1 MNTAGPENAPDRPR
15 LTVLSGPS
23 GVGKSSVVAE
33 LRRRL
38 PEVFVSVSV
47 TTRPARQGER
57 DGEHY
62 HFVDRPTFDR
72 MAAAGEL
79 LEHAEYAGN
88 SYGTP
93 REPVCR
99 ALQAGRPA
107 LLEIEV
113 QGARQVRAVM
123 PDALLVMLVPPSWE
137 DLAARLARRGS
148 EADAVLAHRLQ
159 VARAELDAAG
169 EFDLTVVNDNVR
181 RAAAEL
187 LALMVGAGQGPS
199 DSPDSIGQPYSG
211 RDRAGASE

>member
-1 MNTAGPENAPDRPR
+1 MSTAGPESAPGPPR

-33 LRRRL
+33 LRRLL

-47 TTRPARQGER
+47 TTRPARPGER

-62 HFVDRPTFDR
+62 HFVDRPTFEQ

-88 SYGTP
+88 CYGTP
-93 REPVCR
+93 GEPVRR
-99 ALQAGRPA
+99 ALQAGHPA

-113 QGARQVRAVM
+113 QGARQVRQAM

-137 DLAARLARRGS
+137 ELAARLARRGS
-148 EADAVLAHRLQ
+148 EGDAMLAHRLQ
-159 VARAELDAAG
+159 VARTELDAAG
-169 EFDLTVVNDNVR
+169 EFDLTVVNDDVR
-181 RAAAEL
+181 RAAGEL
-187 LALMVGAGQGPS
+187 LALMVGAGQGAS
-199 DSPDSIGQPYSG
+199 DS
-211 RDRAGASE
+211 RTA